1 MPKVRKI
8 TSTQYHKK
16 EVCYEFEFLHADK
29 RLSSQ
34 QIDIIFFDVFGQA
47 CQKYPGK
54 FTVSLWYL
62 KKEIRTELDFL

>member
-47 CQKYPGK
+47 CQ
-54 FTVSLWYL
+54 
-62 KKEIRTELDFL
+62 